1 MADTRIVRLVNLHKA
16 AAETFAGAR
25 GEPTA
30 CYLQASSKRRSKC
43 KIKSAPLLEALCLLL
58 PLSIERANYLL
69 K

>member
-1 MADTRIVRLVNLHKA
+1 MEDSDVALHIVL
-16 AAETFAGAR
+16 G
-25 GEPTA
+25 GP
-30 CYLQASSKRRSKC
+30 SKRRSKC